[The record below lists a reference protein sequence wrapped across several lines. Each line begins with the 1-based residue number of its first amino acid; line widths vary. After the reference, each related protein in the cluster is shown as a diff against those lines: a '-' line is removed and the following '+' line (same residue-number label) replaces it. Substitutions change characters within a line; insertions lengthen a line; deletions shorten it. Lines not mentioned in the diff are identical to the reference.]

1 MANCIS
7 FLPIPN
13 APGSSFTGP
22 EPAEGVTGVT
32 ATVPARSATIT
43 LNAGTAINLDTYQ
56 DTPQTMLTKINAV
69 APAGVVASLDRFGR
83 LAFTGSPVVAGDAT
97 LRTFLGL

>member
-13 APGSSFTGP
+13 APGTSFTGP
-22 EPAEGVTGVT
+22 APAEGVAGVT
-32 ATVPARSATIT
+32 ATVPARNATIT
-43 LNAGTAINLDTYQ
+43 LNAGTAINIDTYQ
-56 DTPQTMLTKINAV
+56 DTPQTVIGKINAV

-83 LAFTGSPVVAGDAT
+83 LALTGAPTVGGDAT
-97 LRTFLGL
+97 LKTFLGL